1 MTYINILNEETQVQC
16 IKQGKYYLYD
26 IKEDGSEF
34 NIGKHEKSP
43 LELSKQTQIGKQ
55 IFKRISDNLSAND
68 KKRVDMDK
76 EFRLIME
83 KLDKDV
89 QSQIKEAEKEAKKE
103 VEELEDEYEEHYAHF
118 INKCHKHNFTPL
130 QYIIRV
136 YEGLGVDAQIEMFK
150 VLNGY
155 LQTFL
160 GLKGTNVIGVGSQSS
175 GKTHCL
181 EKPLDCIPEEFVHR
195 GTFTR
200 AYFFDMYSGQ
210 DLTGHIFYL
219 GDLGGVHDD
228 ENTIVSRDILKQL
241 TTDGYIARGL
251 KDDEDGGVKDIVTGF
266 PAIAYT
272 TVSEEI
278 INEQERSR
286 SIIIRPPDVDQR
298 RLMVFDSF
306 LESPGELWELQQ
318 TINEDKMSITGFVWW
333 LKKEIDNV
341 ELFNPFMFCV
351 QKYLANMQDFNRKIK
366 EFNMLL
372 KIICIL
378 NESYSLTHKIY
389 CDFTQENLE
398 DVEITTKIYI
408 PSKQDVI
415 DALTLFEGSTGLL
428 PSEIAL
434 TKGLLKTY
442 SEFPYTDVPE
452 DAYELDDNATFEEIV
467 QYNAIY
473 DENAKNSDRFYPN
486 AVMDLKL
493 DEDNGKYYLDGYETG
508 ISVDNGDDIY
518 CFFTIED
525 IKRNSSNQRWYRE
538 VKDDLSNKL
547 YKLWSFGI
555 LIKVG
560 QNFAGRNVYGIGK
573 DVDNKVNNINP
584 VFAKKDIDEAMNIF
598 HEKYPELSASFD
610 EFVNNQ
616 KQLRIKKTNFE
627 IKDNHLYDLQWNHIK
642 V

>member
-1 MTYINILNEETQVQC
+1 MTYINILNEDTQVQC
-16 IKQGKYYLYD
+16 NKIGDSYLYS

-34 NIGKHEKSP
+34 NVGKHDKSP
-43 LELSKQTQIGKQ
+43 LELSRQTQIGKQ
-55 IFKRISDNLSAND
+55 IYQRITDNLTPKQRKD
-68 KKRVDMDK
+68 TDMDK

-83 KLDKDV
+83 ALEKDV
-89 QSQIKEAEKEAKKE
+89 QLQIKEARKEAKKE
-103 VEELEDEYEEHYAHF
+103 LAEMEEEYEEDYARFVSNCKEHD
-118 INKCHKHNFTPL
+118 FTPL

-136 YEGLGVDAQIEMFK
+136 YEGLGVSAEIVMFK

-175 GKTHCL
+175 GKTHCM
-181 EKPLDCIPEEFVHR
+181 ENPLDCIPSEYVHK

-219 GDLGGVHDD
+219 GDLGGQYDD

-241 TTDGYIARGL
+241 SSDGWVSRGL
-251 KDDEDGGVKDIVTGF
+251 KEEDGGATDIVTGF

-272 TVSEEI
+272 TVSEDI

-286 SIIIRPPDVDQR
+286 SVIVRPPDVDQR

-306 LESPGELWELQQ
+306 IESPGELWELQQ
-318 TINEDKMSITGFVWW
+318 TIEEDKRSITGFVWW
-333 LKKEIDNV
+333 LKKEIENV

-351 QKYLANMQDFNRKIK
+351 QKYLANVQDFNRKIK

-378 NESYSLTHKIY
+378 NESYSLTHTIY
-389 CDFTQENLE
+389 CDFTKE
-398 DVEITTKIYI
+398 DIEDIEVTTKIYL

-434 TKGLLKTY
+434 TKGLLKLY
-442 SEFPYTDVPE
+442 SEFPYTDIPE
-452 DAYELDDNATFEEIV
+452 NAYELDENSTFEEIV
-467 QYNAIY
+467 QFNAILS
-473 DENAKNSDRFYPN
+473 NDRDKPN
-486 AVMDLKL
+486 GVMELRL
-493 DEDNGKYYLDGYETG
+493 DEDTNKYYLDGY
-508 ISVDNGDDIY
+508 DDLIAGEDGEAIA
-518 CFFTIED
+518 CFFTID
-525 IKRNSSNQRWYRE
+525 NIKHSSSNQRWYRE

-560 QNFAGRNVYGIGK
+560 QNLAGRNVYGIGK
-573 DVDNKVNNINP
+573 DVDEKVNNINP
-584 VFAKKDIDEAMNIF
+584 VFAKKDIDDAMNIF
-598 HEKYPELSASFD
+598 HERYPELSEDFD
-610 EFVNNQ
+610 NFVNNQ

-627 IKDNHLYDLQWNHIK
+627 IKDNHLYDLQWNNLK

>member
-1 MTYINILNEETQVQC
+1 MTYINILNTDTQVQC
-16 IKQGKYYLYD
+16 TKRGDSYFYD

-34 NIGKHEKSP
+34 NVGKHDKSP
-43 LELSKQTQIGKQ
+43 LELSRQTVIGKQ
-55 IFKRISDNLSAND
+55 IYQRIVDNLTPKERKD
-68 KKRVDMDK
+68 TDIDK

-83 KLDKDV
+83 ALEKDI
-89 QSQIKEAEKEAKKE
+89 QIQIKEANKEAKKE
-103 VEELEDEYEEHYAHF
+103 ILEMEEEYEEDYARF
-118 INKCHKHNFTPL
+118 VSNCKKHNFTPL

-136 YEGLGVDAQIEMFK
+136 FEGLGVDAQIEMFK
-150 VLNGY
+150 SLNGF

-181 EKPLDCIPEEFVHR
+181 EKPLDCIPSEFVHK

-219 GDLGGVHDD
+219 GDLGGQYDD

-241 TTDGYIARGL
+241 STDGWISRGL
-251 KDDEDGGVKDIVTGF
+251 KEEDGGVQDIVTGF

-272 TVSEEI
+272 TVSEDI

-286 SIIIRPPDVDQR
+286 SVIIRPPDVDQR
-298 RLMVFDSF
+298 RLMIFDSF
-306 LESPGELWELQQ
+306 LESPGELWELKQ
-318 TINEDKMSITGFVWW
+318 IIEDDKLSITGFVWW
-333 LKKEIDNV
+333 LKKEIENV

-351 QKYLANMQDFNRKIK
+351 QKYLSNMPDFNRKIK

-378 NESYSLTHKIY
+378 NESYSLTHTIY
-389 CDFTQENLE
+389 CDFTKDDPE
-398 DVEITTKIYI
+398 DIEITTKLYI
-408 PSKQDVI
+408 PNKQDVI

-434 TKGLLKTY
+434 TKGLLKLY
-442 SEFPYTDVPE
+442 SEFPYTDIP
-452 DAYELDDNATFEEIV
+452 DSAYELDENSTFEEIV
-467 QYNAIY
+467 QYNAILSNDQDSRKEY
-473 DENAKNSDRFYPN
+473 G
-486 AVMDLKL
+486 VMDLKV
-493 DEDNGKYYLDGYETG
+493 DESGRHYLDGY
-508 ISVDNGDDIY
+508 DDLIEDEEGEPIA
-518 CFFTIED
+518 CFFTID
-525 IKRNSSNQRWYRE
+525 NIKHSSSNQRWYRE

-555 LIKVG
+555 LIKLG
-560 QNFAGRNVYGIGK
+560 QNINGRNVYGIGEHVN
-573 DVDNKVNNINP
+573 DKVNNINP
-584 VFAKKDIDEAMNIF
+584 EFTKKDIDKAMDIF
-598 HEKYPELSASFD
+598 HEKYPELTDEFD
-610 EFVNNQ
+610 EFVNTQ

-627 IKDNHLYDLQWNHIK
+627 IKGNHLYDLQWNNLE

>member
-1 MTYINILNEETQVQC
+1 MTYVNILNEDTQVQC
-16 IKQGKYYLYD
+16 TKQGKFYLYD
-26 IKEDGSEF
+26 IKEDGTEF

-43 LELSKQTQIGKQ
+43 LELSRQTTIGKQ
-55 IFKRISDNLSAND
+55 IFQRINDNLTA
-68 KKRVDMDK
+68 KQKRTADMDK

-83 KLDKDV
+83 KLEKDINI
-89 QSQIKEAEKEAKKE
+89 QIKEAERAAKKE
-103 VEELEDEYEEHYAHF
+103 VEELEVEYEEHYAHF
-118 INKCHKHNFTPL
+118 INQCHKHGFTPL

-136 YEGLGVDAQIEMFK
+136 FEGLGVDAHIEMFK
-150 VLNGY
+150 SLNGF

-175 GKTHCL
+175 GKTHCI
-181 EKPLDCIPEEFVHR
+181 EKPLECIPEEFVHK

-241 TTDGYIARGL
+241 TSDGWTSRGL
-251 KDDEDGGVKDIVTGF
+251 KDDEDGGVKDIVTGY

-272 TVSEEI
+272 TVSEDI

-286 SIIIRPPDVDQR
+286 SVIIRPPDVDQR

-306 LESPGELWELQQ
+306 IESPGELWELQQ
-318 TINEDKMSITGFVWW
+318 TIEEDKKSITGFVWW
-333 LKKEIDNV
+333 LKKEIENS

-351 QKYLANMQDFNRKIK
+351 QKYLANMPDFNRKIK

-378 NESYSLTHKIY
+378 NNSYSLTHKIY
-389 CDFTQENLE
+389 CDFTKDNVE
-398 DVEITTKIYI
+398 DIEIVTKMYI

-434 TKGLLKTY
+434 TKGLLKIY
-442 SEFPYTDVPE
+442 SEFPYSDIP
-452 DAYELDDNATFEEIV
+452 DGCYELTEDSSFEEIV
-467 QYNAIY
+467 QYNAISSSADDLQKPY
-473 DENAKNSDRFYPN
+473 S
-486 AVMDLKL
+486 VMDLLL
-493 DEDNGKYYLDGYETG
+493 DEDTGKYYLDGY
-508 ISVDNGDDIY
+508 DDSIEGADGESIQ
-518 CFFTIED
+518 CFFTID
-525 IKRNSSNQRWYRE
+525 NVKHAGANQRWYRE
-538 VKDDLSNKL
+538 VKDELSNKL

-560 QNFAGRNVYGIGK
+560 QNLAGRNIYGIGK
-573 DVDNKVNNINP
+573 DVNEKVNNINP
-584 VFAKKDIDEAMNIF
+584 VFAKKDIDDAMKVF
-598 HEKYPELSASFD
+598 HEKYPTLSASFD

-627 IKDNHLYDLQWNHIK
+627 IKENHLYDLQWNHIK

>member
-16 IKQGKYYLYD
+16 TKQGKSYFYD

-34 NIGKHEKSP
+34 NIGKHDKSP
-43 LELSKQTQIGKQ
+43 LELSRQTNIGKQ
-55 IFKRISDNLSAND
+55 IFQRIVDNLTPKQRKTEDTD
-68 KKRVDMDK
+68 KI
-76 EFRLIME
+76 FRLIME
-83 KLDKDV
+83 DLEKDV
-89 QSQIKEAEKEAKKE
+89 NVQVKEAEKAARKE
-103 VEELEDEYEEHYAHF
+103 VEELEEEYEENYARF
-118 INKCHKHNFTPL
+118 VSNCEKHNFTPL

-181 EKPLDCIPEEFVHR
+181 EKPLDCIPDEFVHR
-195 GTFTR
+195 GTFTK

-251 KDDEDGGVKDIVTGF
+251 KDDEDGGVTDIVTGF

-306 LESPGELWELQQ
+306 HEAPGELWELQQ
-318 TINEDKMSITGFVWW
+318 TINEDKFSITGFVWW
-333 LKKEIDNV
+333 LKKEINTV

-351 QKYLANMQDFNRKIK
+351 QKYLTNMQDFNRKIK
-366 EFNMLL
+366 EFDMLL

-378 NESYSLTHKIY
+378 NESYSLTHTIY

-398 DVEITTKIYI
+398 DIEITTKMYI

-428 PSEIAL
+428 PSETAL
-434 TKGLLKTY
+434 TKGLLKHYT
-442 SEFPYTDVPE
+442 EFPYTEIAE
-452 DAYELDDNATFEEIV
+452 DNYELDENSTFEEIV
-467 QYNAIY
+467 QCNAINE
-473 DENAKNSDRFYPN
+473 ENTYTST
-486 AVMDLKL
+486 AVMDLKK
-493 DEDNGKYYLDGYETG
+493 DEDTGKYYLEGYESG
-508 ISVDNGDDIY
+508 ISNEDGETIY
-518 CFFTIED
+518 CFFTIDD

-547 YKLWSFGI
+547 YKLYSFGI
-555 LIKVG
+555 LIKMG
-560 QNFAGRNVYGIGK
+560 QNFQGKNVYGIGK

-584 VFAKKDIDEAMNIF
+584 VFAKKDIDEAMAIF
-598 HEKYPELSASFD
+598 HEKYPKLSEEFD
-610 EFVNNQ
+610 EFVNAQ
-616 KQLRIKKTNFE
+616 KQLRIKNTNFE
-627 IKDNHLYDLQWNHIK
+627 IKGDHLYDLQWNHIK

>member
-1 MTYINILNEETQVQC
+1 MTYVNILSDEIQVQC
-16 IKQGKYYLYD
+16 TKQGKSYFYD
-26 IKEDGSEF
+26 LKEDGSEF
-34 NIGKHEKSP
+34 NIGTHEKSP
-43 LELSKQTQIGKQ
+43 LNLSRQTNIGKQ
-55 IFKRISDNLSAND
+55 IFQRINDNLTAKQKRKGADAD
-68 KKRVDMDK
+68 KI
-76 EFRLIME
+76 FRLIME
-83 KLDKDV
+83 EMEKDV
-89 QSQIKEAEKEAKKE
+89 KLQEKEAAKEAKKE
-103 VEELEDEYEEHYAHF
+103 VEELEEEYEEHYARFVSNCKTH
-118 INKCHKHNFTPL
+118 HLTPL

-136 YEGLGVDAQIEMFK
+136 FEGLGVDAQIEMFK
-150 VLNGY
+150 SLNGF

-181 EKPLDCIPEEFVHR
+181 EKPLDCIPEEYVHR

-200 AYFFDMYSGQ
+200 AYFFDMFSGQ

-219 GDLGGVHDD
+219 GDLGGIHDD

-241 TTDGYIARGL
+241 TTDGYVARGL
-251 KDDEDGGVKDIVTGF
+251 KDDEDGGVKDIVTGN

-272 TVSEEI
+272 TVSEDI

-286 SIIIRPPDVDQR
+286 SVIIRPPDVDQR

-306 LESPGELWELQQ
+306 IESPGELWELQQ
-318 TINEDKMSITGFVWW
+318 TIEEDKLSITGFAWW

-351 QKYLANMQDFNRKIK
+351 QKYLANMPDFNRKIK

-372 KIICIL
+372 KIVCIL
-378 NESYSLTHKIY
+378 NEAYSVKHTIY
-389 CDFTQENLE
+389 CDFTKE
-398 DVEITTKIYI
+398 DVDEIEITTQLYI

-434 TKGLLKTY
+434 TKGLLKLY
-442 SEFPYTDVPE
+442 SEFPYSAIPSN
-452 DAYELDDNATFEEIV
+452 AYELDENSTFEEIV
-467 QYNAIY
+467 QYNAIVSSN
-473 DENAKNSDRFYPN
+473 DSVEKPN

-493 DEDNGKYYLDGYETG
+493 DEDTGKYYLDGYDD
-508 ISVDNGDDIY
+508 SFPDDNGENIT
-518 CFFTIED
+518 CFFTID
-525 IKRNSSNQRWYRE
+525 NVKHSGSNQRWYRE
-538 VKDDLSNKL
+538 VKDKLSNKL

-560 QNFAGRNVYGIGK
+560 RNINGRNVYGIGK
-573 DVDNKVNNINP
+573 DVDSKVNNINP
-584 VFAKKDIDEAMNIF
+584 VFAKKDIDAAMKVF
-598 HEKYPELSASFD
+598 HEKYPDLSDEFD

-627 IKDNHLYDLQWNHIK
+627 IKDNHLYDLQWNHLK

>member
-1 MTYINILNEETQVQC
+1 MSYVDILNENTQVEC
-16 IKQGKYYLYD
+16 IKQGDMYIYN
-26 IKEDGSEF
+26 IKEEGSEF
-34 NIGKHEKSP
+34 NIGKQKKTP
-43 LELSKQTQIGKQ
+43 LELSRQTNIGKQ
-55 IFKRISDNLSAND
+55 IYQRITDNLSKNQL
-68 KKRVDMDK
+68 KTVDTEK

-83 KLDKDV
+83 ELEKDV
-89 QSQIKEAEKEAKKE
+89 ELQIKEAKKE
-103 VEELEDEYEEHYAHF
+103 AKKEIAEMEEEYEEDYAHF
-118 INKCHKHNFTPL
+118 VSNCQKHSFTPL

-136 YEGLGVDAQIEMFK
+136 FEGLGVSAQIEMFK
-150 VLNGY
+150 ALDGY

-175 GKTHCL
+175 GKTHCI
-181 EKPLDCIPEEFVHR
+181 EKPLDCIPSEFVHK

-241 TTDGYIARGL
+241 TSDGWISRGL
-251 KDDEDGGVKDIVTGF
+251 KDDEDGGVKDIVTGY

-272 TVSEEI
+272 TVSEDI

-298 RLMVFDSF
+298 RLMAFDSF
-306 LESPGELWELQQ
+306 HESPGEGWELKE
-318 TINEDKMSITGFVWW
+318 TIERDRASITGFCWW
-333 LKKEIDNV
+333 LKNEIENV

-372 KIICIL
+372 KIVCIL
-378 NESYSLTHKIY
+378 NESYNLTHTIY

-398 DVEITTKIYI
+398 DVFIETKIYL

-442 SEFPYTDVPE
+442 SEFPYSKIPE
-452 DAYELDDNATFEEIV
+452 NSYDLDENSTFEEIV
-467 QYNAIY
+467 TNNAIVSAN
-473 DENAKNSDRFYPN
+473 DEHKPD
-486 AVMDLKL
+486 AVMELCL
-493 DEDNGKYYLDGYETG
+493 DDDTGKYYLDGYADAVSDEEG
-508 ISVDNGDDIY
+508 NNIY
-518 CFFTIED
+518 CFFTID
-525 IKRNSSNQRWYRE
+525 DVKHIGANQRWYRE

-560 QNFAGRNVYGIGK
+560 QNIAGRNVYGIGK
-573 DVDNKVNNINP
+573 DVNNKVNNINP
-584 VFAKKDIDEAMNIF
+584 VFAKKDIDDAMDIF
-598 HEKYPELSASFD
+598 HELYPILSDDFD
-610 EFVNNQ
+610 EYVNTQ

-627 IKDNHLYDLQWNHIK
+627 IKEKHLYDLIWNKIK

>member
-1 MTYINILNEETQVQC
+1 MTYINILNEDTQVQC
-16 IKQGKYYLYD
+16 NKIGDSYLYS

-34 NIGKHEKSP
+34 NVGKHDKSP
-43 LELSKQTQIGKQ
+43 LELSRQTQIGKQ
-55 IFKRISDNLSAND
+55 IYQRITDNLTPKQRKD
-68 KKRVDMDK
+68 TDMDK

-83 KLDKDV
+83 ALEKDV
-89 QSQIKEAEKEAKKE
+89 QLQIKEARKEAKKE
-103 VEELEDEYEEHYAHF
+103 LAEMEEEYEEDYARF
-118 INKCHKHNFTPL
+118 VSNCKKHDFTPL

-136 YEGLGVDAQIEMFK
+136 YEGLGVSAEIVMFK

-175 GKTHCL
+175 GKTHCM
-181 EKPLDCIPEEFVHR
+181 ENPLDCIPSEYVHK

-219 GDLGGVHDD
+219 GDLGGQYDD

-241 TTDGYIARGL
+241 SSDGWVSRGL
-251 KDDEDGGVKDIVTGF
+251 KEEDGGATDIVTGF

-272 TVSEEI
+272 TVSEDI

-286 SIIIRPPDVDQR
+286 SVIVRPPDVDQR

-306 LESPGELWELQQ
+306 IESPGELWELQQ
-318 TINEDKMSITGFVWW
+318 TIEEDKRSITGFVWW
-333 LKKEIDNV
+333 LKKEIENV

-351 QKYLANMQDFNRKIK
+351 QKYLANVQDFNRKIK

-378 NESYSLTHKIY
+378 NESYSLTHTIY
-389 CDFTQENLE
+389 CDFTKE
-398 DVEITTKIYI
+398 DIEDIEVTTKIYL

-434 TKGLLKTY
+434 TKGLLKLY
-442 SEFPYTDVPE
+442 SEFPYTDIP
-452 DAYELDDNATFEEIV
+452 DNAYELDENSTFEEIV
-467 QYNAIY
+467 QFNAILTN
-473 DENAKNSDRFYPN
+473 DQNKPN
-486 AVMDLKL
+486 GVMELRL
-493 DEDNGKYYLDGYETG
+493 DEDTNKYYLDGYDDLIAGEDGET
-508 ISVDNGDDIY
+508 IA
-518 CFFTIED
+518 CFFTID
-525 IKRNSSNQRWYRE
+525 NIKHSSSNQRWYRE

-560 QNFAGRNVYGIGK
+560 QNLAGRNVYGIGK
-573 DVDNKVNNINP
+573 DVDEKVNNINP
-584 VFAKKDIDEAMNIF
+584 VFAKKDIDDAMDIF
-598 HEKYPELSASFD
+598 HERYPELSEDFD
-610 EFVNNQ
+610 NFVNNQ

-627 IKDNHLYDLQWNHIK
+627 IKDNHLYDLQWNNLK

>member
-16 IKQGKYYLYD
+16 TKIGDSYLYS

-34 NIGKHEKSP
+34 NVGKHDKSP
-43 LELSKQTQIGKQ
+43 LELSRQTQIGKQ
-55 IFKRISDNLSAND
+55 IYQRITDNLTPKQRKD
-68 KKRVDMDK
+68 TDMDK

-83 KLDKDV
+83 ALEKDV
-89 QSQIKEAEKEAKKE
+89 QLQIKEARKEAKKE
-103 VEELEDEYEEHYAHF
+103 LAEMEEEYEEDYARF
-118 INKCHKHNFTPL
+118 VSNCKKHNFTPL

-136 YEGLGVDAQIEMFK
+136 YEGLGVSAEIVMFK

-175 GKTHCL
+175 GKTHCM
-181 EKPLDCIPEEFVHR
+181 ENPLDCIPSEYVHK

-200 AYFFDMYSGQ
+200 EYLFDMYSGQ

-219 GDLGGVHDD
+219 GDLGGQYDD

-241 TTDGYIARGL
+241 SSDGWVSRGL
-251 KDDEDGGVKDIVTGF
+251 KEEDGGATDIVTGF

-272 TVSEEI
+272 TVSEDI

-286 SIIIRPPDVDQR
+286 SVIVRPPDVDQR

-306 LESPGELWELQQ
+306 IESPGELWELQQ
-318 TINEDKMSITGFVWW
+318 TIEEDKHSITGFVWW
-333 LKKEIDNV
+333 LKKEIENV

-351 QKYLANMQDFNRKIK
+351 QKYLANVQDFNRKIK

-378 NESYSLTHKIY
+378 NESYSLTHTIY
-389 CDFTQENLE
+389 CDFTKE
-398 DVEITTKIYI
+398 DIEDIEVTTKIYL

-434 TKGLLKTY
+434 TKGLLKLY
-442 SEFPYTDVPE
+442 SEFPYTTIPE
-452 DAYELDDNATFEEIV
+452 NAYELDENSTFEEIV
-467 QYNAIY
+467 QFNAILT
-473 DENAKNSDRFYPN
+473 NDRDKPN
-486 AVMDLKL
+486 GVMELRL
-493 DEDNGKYYLDGYETG
+493 DEDTNKYYLDGYDELIENEDGET
-508 ISVDNGDDIY
+508 IA
-518 CFFTIED
+518 CFFTID
-525 IKRNSSNQRWYRE
+525 NIKHSSSNQRWYRE

-560 QNFAGRNVYGIGK
+560 QNLAGRNVYGIGK
-573 DVDNKVNNINP
+573 DVDEKVNNINP
-584 VFAKKDIDEAMNIF
+584 VFAKKDIDDAMDIF
-598 HEKYPELSASFD
+598 HERYPELSDDFD
-610 EFVNNQ
+610 KFVNAQ

-627 IKDNHLYDLQWNHIK
+627 IKDNHLYDLQWNNLK

>member
-16 IKQGKYYLYD
+16 TKQGKSYFYD

-34 NIGKHEKSP
+34 NIGKHDKSP
-43 LELSKQTQIGKQ
+43 LELSRQTNIGKQ
-55 IFKRISDNLSAND
+55 IFQRIVDNLTPKQKKTEDTD
-68 KKRVDMDK
+68 KI
-76 EFRLIME
+76 FRLIME
-83 KLDKDV
+83 DLEKDV
-89 QSQIKEAEKEAKKE
+89 NIQVKEAEKAAKRE
-103 VEELEDEYEEHYAHF
+103 IEELEEEYEEQYARF
-118 INKCHKHNFTPL
+118 VANCDKHHFTPL

-181 EKPLDCIPEEFVHR
+181 EKPLDCIPEEFVHK

-306 LESPGELWELQQ
+306 FESPGELWELQQ
-318 TINEDKMSITGFVWW
+318 TIEEDKFSITGFVWW
-333 LKKEIDNV
+333 LKREINHV

-351 QKYLANMQDFNRKIK
+351 QRYLANMQDFNRKIK

-398 DVEITTKIYI
+398 DIEITTKIYI

-428 PSEIAL
+428 PSETAL

-442 SEFPYTDVPE
+442 SEFPYTEIDE
-452 DAYELDDNATFEEIV
+452 NNYELDENSTFEEIV
-467 QYNAIY
+467 QCNAIN
-473 DENAKNSDRFYPN
+473 DENNYCPT
-486 AVMDLKL
+486 AVMDLKK
-493 DEDNGKYYLDGYETG
+493 DEDTGKYYLEGYETG
-508 ISVDNGDDIY
+508 VSVEDGDDVY
-518 CFFTIED
+518 CFFTIDD

-547 YKLWSFGI
+547 YKLYSFGI
-555 LIKVG
+555 LIKLG
-560 QNFAGRNVYGIGK
+560 QNIQGKNVYGIGK

-584 VFAKKDIDEAMNIF
+584 VFSKKDIDDAMEVF
-598 HEKYPELSASFD
+598 HEKYPELSDDFD
-610 EFVNNQ
+610 KFVNGQ

-627 IKDNHLYDLQWNHIK
+627 IKENHLYDLQWNHIK

>member
-16 IKQGKYYLYD
+16 TKQGKSYFYD

-34 NIGKHEKSP
+34 NIGKHDKSP
-43 LELSKQTQIGKQ
+43 LELSRQTNIGKQ
-55 IFKRISDNLSAND
+55 IFQRIVDNLTPKQKKTEDTD
-68 KKRVDMDK
+68 KI
-76 EFRLIME
+76 FRLIME
-83 KLDKDV
+83 ELEKDV
-89 QSQIKEAEKEAKKE
+89 NIQVKEAEKAAKRE
-103 VEELEDEYEEHYAHF
+103 IEELEEEYEEQYARF
-118 INKCHKHNFTPL
+118 VANCDKHHFTPL

-181 EKPLDCIPEEFVHR
+181 EKPLDCIPEEFVHK
-195 GTFTR
+195 GTFTK

-306 LESPGELWELQQ
+306 FESPGELWELQQ
-318 TINEDKMSITGFVWW
+318 TIEEDKFSITGFVWW
-333 LKKEIDNV
+333 LKREINNV

-351 QKYLANMQDFNRKIK
+351 QRYLANMQDFNRKIK

-398 DVEITTKIYI
+398 DIEITTKIYI

-428 PSEIAL
+428 PSETAL

-442 SEFPYTDVPE
+442 SEFPYTEIDE
-452 DAYELDDNATFEEIV
+452 NNYELDENSTFEEIV
-467 QYNAIY
+467 QCNAIN
-473 DENAKNSDRFYPN
+473 DENNYCPT
-486 AVMDLKL
+486 AVMDLKK
-493 DEDNGKYYLDGYETG
+493 DEDTGKYYLEGYETG
-508 ISVDNGDDIY
+508 VSVEDGDDVY
-518 CFFTIED
+518 CFFTIDD

-547 YKLWSFGI
+547 YKLYSFGI
-555 LIKVG
+555 LIKLG
-560 QNFAGRNVYGIGK
+560 QNIQGKNVYGIGK
-573 DVDNKVNNINP
+573 DVDDKVNNINP
-584 VFAKKDIDEAMNIF
+584 VFSKKDIDDAMEVF
-598 HEKYPELSASFD
+598 HEKYPELSDDFD
-610 EFVNNQ
+610 KFVNGQ

-627 IKDNHLYDLQWNHIK
+627 IKENHLYDLQWNHIK

>member
-16 IKQGKYYLYD
+16 TKIGDSYLYS

-34 NIGKHEKSP
+34 NVGKHDKSP
-43 LELSKQTQIGKQ
+43 LELSRQTQIGKQ
-55 IFKRISDNLSAND
+55 IYQRITDNLTPKQRKD
-68 KKRVDMDK
+68 TDMDK

-83 KLDKDV
+83 ALEKDV
-89 QSQIKEAEKEAKKE
+89 QLQIKEARKEAKKE
-103 VEELEDEYEEHYAHF
+103 LAEMEEEYEEDYARF
-118 INKCHKHNFTPL
+118 VSNCKKHNFTPL

-136 YEGLGVDAQIEMFK
+136 YEGLGVSAEIVMFK

-175 GKTHCL
+175 GKTHCM
-181 EKPLDCIPEEFVHR
+181 ENPLDCIPSEYVHK

-219 GDLGGVHDD
+219 GDLGGQYDD

-241 TTDGYIARGL
+241 SSDGWVSRGL
-251 KDDEDGGVKDIVTGF
+251 KEEDGGATDIVTGF

-272 TVSEEI
+272 TVSEDI

-286 SIIIRPPDVDQR
+286 SVIVRPPDVDQR

-306 LESPGELWELQQ
+306 IESPGELWELQQ
-318 TINEDKMSITGFVWW
+318 TIEEDKHSITGFVWW
-333 LKKEIDNV
+333 LKKEIENV

-351 QKYLANMQDFNRKIK
+351 QKYLANVQDFNRKIK

-378 NESYSLTHKIY
+378 NESYSLTHTIY
-389 CDFTQENLE
+389 CDFTKE
-398 DVEITTKIYI
+398 DIEDIEVTTKIYL

-434 TKGLLKTY
+434 TKGLLKLY
-442 SEFPYTDVPE
+442 SEFPYTTIPE
-452 DAYELDDNATFEEIV
+452 NAYELDENSTFEEIV
-467 QYNAIY
+467 QFNAILT
-473 DENAKNSDRFYPN
+473 NDRDKPN
-486 AVMDLKL
+486 GVMELRL
-493 DEDNGKYYLDGYETG
+493 DEDTNKYYLDGYDELIENEDGET
-508 ISVDNGDDIY
+508 IA
-518 CFFTIED
+518 CFFTID
-525 IKRNSSNQRWYRE
+525 NIKHSSSNQRWYRE

-560 QNFAGRNVYGIGK
+560 QNLAGRNVYGIGK
-573 DVDNKVNNINP
+573 DVDEKVNNINP
-584 VFAKKDIDEAMNIF
+584 VFAKKDIDDAMDIF
-598 HEKYPELSASFD
+598 HERYPELSDDFD
-610 EFVNNQ
+610 KFVNAQ

-627 IKDNHLYDLQWNHIK
+627 IKDNHLYDLQWNNLK

>member
-16 IKQGKYYLYD
+16 TKQGKSYFYD

-43 LELSKQTQIGKQ
+43 LELSRQTNIGKQ
-55 IFKRISDNLSAND
+55 IFQRIVDNLTPKQRKTEDTD
-68 KKRVDMDK
+68 KI
-76 EFRLIME
+76 FRLIME
-83 KLDKDV
+83 ELEKDV
-89 QSQIKEAEKEAKKE
+89 NIQVKEAEKAAKKE
-103 VEELEDEYEEHYAHF
+103 VEELEEEYEEHYARF
-118 INKCHKHNFTPL
+118 VYNCKKHKFTPL

-181 EKPLDCIPEEFVHR
+181 EKPLDCIPDEFVHR

-306 LESPGELWELQQ
+306 IESPGELWELQQ
-318 TINEDKMSITGFVWW
+318 TIDEDKFSITGFVWW

-351 QKYLANMQDFNRKIK
+351 QKYLTNMQDFNRKIK

-398 DVEITTKIYI
+398 DIEITTKIYI

-434 TKGLLKTY
+434 TKGLLKKYT
-442 SEFPYTDVPE
+442 EFPYTDIAE
-452 DAYELDDNATFEEIV
+452 DNYELDENSTFEEIV
-467 QYNAIY
+467 QCNAINE
-473 DENAKNSDRFYPN
+473 ENAYTST
-486 AVMDLKL
+486 AVMDLKK
-493 DEDNGKYYLDGYETG
+493 DEDTGRYYLDGYDTGVSDKNGET
-508 ISVDNGDDIY
+508 IY
-518 CFFTIED
+518 CFFTIDD

-547 YKLWSFGI
+547 YKLYSFGI
-555 LIKVG
+555 LVKMG
-560 QNFAGRNVYGIGK
+560 QNIQGKNVYGIGK

-584 VFAKKDIDEAMNIF
+584 VFAKKDIDKAMTIF
-598 HEKYPELSASFD
+598 HEKYPNLSDDFD
-610 EFVNNQ
+610 EFVNEQ

-627 IKDNHLYDLQWNHIK
+627 IKGDHLYDLQWNHVK

>member
-1 MTYINILNEETQVQC
+1 MTYINILNEDTQVQC
-16 IKQGKYYLYD
+16 TKQGKSYLYD
-26 IKEDGSEF
+26 IREDGSEF
-34 NIGKHEKSP
+34 NIGRHDKSP
-43 LELSKQTQIGKQ
+43 LELTRQTNIGKQ
-55 IFKRISDNLSAND
+55 IFQRIIDNLTPKQ
-68 KKRVDMDK
+68 KKETDTDK

-83 KLDKDV
+83 ALEKDV
-89 QSQIKEAEKEAKKE
+89 QLQIKEAEKASKKE
-103 VEELEDEYEEHYAHF
+103 VEELEEEYEEHYARF
-118 INKCHKHNFTPL
+118 VANCERHNFTPL

-136 YEGLGVDAQIEMFK
+136 FEGLGVDAQIEMFK
-150 VLNGY
+150 SLSGY

-181 EKPLDCIPEEFVHR
+181 EKPLDCIPDEFVHR

-241 TTDGYIARGL
+241 TSDGWISRGL
-251 KDDEDGGVKDIVTGF
+251 KDDEDGGIKDIVTGY

-306 LESPGELWELQQ
+306 NEAPGELWELKQ
-318 TINEDKMSITGFVWW
+318 TIDEDKFSITGFCWW
-333 LKKEIDNV
+333 LKKEIDNA
-341 ELFNPFMFCV
+341 EFFNPFMFCV
-351 QKYLANMQDFNRKIK
+351 QKYLSNMQDFNRKIK

-372 KIICIL
+372 KILCIL

-398 DVEITTKIYI
+398 DIEIETKLYI

-442 SEFPYTDVPE
+442 SEFPYSEIAE
-452 DAYELDDNATFEEIV
+452 DNFELDENSTYEEII
-467 QYNAIY
+467 QCNAIN
-473 DENAKNSDRFYPN
+473 DENAYSPN
-486 AVMDLKL
+486 GVMDLKK
-493 DEDNGKYYLDGYETG
+493 EESTGKYYLDGYA
-508 ISVDNGDDIY
+508 SAVSDKNGEEIY
-518 CFFTIED
+518 CFFTID
-525 IKRNSSNQRWYRE
+525 DVKRSNSNQRWYRE

-555 LIKVG
+555 LIKMG
-560 QNFAGRNVYGIGK
+560 QNYSGKNVYGIGK
-573 DVDNKVNNINP
+573 NVDDKVNNINP
-584 VFAKKDIDEAMNIF
+584 VFAKKDIDEATALF
-598 HEKYPELSASFD
+598 HEKYPDLAD
-610 EFVNNQ
+610 EYDGYVANQ
-616 KQLRIKKTNFE
+616 KQLRVKKTNFE